1 MSLGHEQLGQRLRTL
16 RKRSGLTS
24 KDLALAVGT
33 TQSHLCA
40 IENGRVEGPR
50 LKLLKALAS
59 YFGMTVSEFLGET
72 PRANASPEAELIS
85 HWYDNELS
93 DEARTAV
100 FKTIDAFRRGQQPN
114 RNRKTA

>member
-50 LKLLKALAS
+50 LKLLKSLAS
-59 YFGMTVSEFLGET
+59 FFGMTVSEFLGES
-72 PRANASPEAELIS
+72 PRAKTSPEAELIS
-85 HWYDNELS
+85 RWYDNELS

-100 FKTIDAFRRGQQPN
+100 FRTIDAFRRGPPTG
-114 RNRKTA
+114 RKRKTA